1 MNSPEWC
8 LLNKFIELL
17 LLKKEKIITYDIL
30 TKKQCNNEIYM
41 NHSIKKGFS
50 FGLTSGI
57 ITTLGLLVGLY
68 SSTNS
73 AKVVI
78 GGVLVIALAD
88 ALSDALGVHISEES
102 ENHHSEREI
111 WEATIST
118 FVAKFVFA
126 GMFIVP
132 VLLFSLTT
140 AVVFSIVFG
149 LFLIAL
155 FSCYLAKIQGINKRG
170 VVTEHLLIAILVVV
184 ATYYIGVWVEKL

>member
-1 MNSPEWC
+1 
-8 LLNKFIELL
+8 
-17 LLKKEKIITYDIL
+17 
-30 TKKQCNNEIYM
+30 M

-78 GGVLVIALAD
+78 GGILVIALAD
-88 ALSDALGVHISEES
+88 AMSDALGVHISEES

-118 FVAKFVFA
+118 FVAKFIFS
-126 GMFIVP
+126 GIFIIP
-132 VLLFSLTT
+132 VLILPLTT
-140 AVVFSIVFG
+140 AVIFSIIFG
-149 LFLIAL
+149 MLLIAL
-155 FSCYLAKIQGINKRG
+155 FSCYLAKIQGIRKRE
-170 VVTEHLLIAILVVV
+170 VVAEHLIIAILVVV
-184 ATYYIGVWVEKL
+184 ATYYIGILVEKL